1 MDDTVEIPRVRF
13 FKKWE
18 LWFVGTALVFVLT
31 TGVFVSVF
39 TVHGSSSGFTSTP
52 GNLPVPVPAKATNT
66 PERTPWTPKSSAA

>member
-18 LWFVGTALVFVLT
+18 LWFVGIALVFVLT
-31 TGVFVSVF
+31 VGVFASVAGI
-39 TVHGSSSGFTSTP
+39 HGIGSGFTSTP
-52 GNLPVPVPAKATNT
+52 GNLPVPVPAKTAKT